1 MFGPSAAGAAP
12 LEDAAFAD
20 AFERAPEVLLVLA
33 LAQMVSA
40 VWLGALQQRGAVLL
54 ARCWRWPVWVPLRAR
69 SPRCARR
76 GRPVRRARLQAA
88 APALAV
94 PHGAGAG

>member
-1 MFGPSAAGAAP
+1 MAQRQIARRVVVGPGEGREAAP
-12 LEDAAFAD
+12 QDARAERRSVRRRLEDA

-54 ARCWRWPVWVPLRAR
+54 
-69 SPRCARR
+69 CAM
-76 GRPVRRARLQAA
+76 L
-88 APALAV
+88 ALAGLV
-94 PHGAGAG
+94 PCALGHRALRQAR